1 MKVLVLNSGSSSVK
15 YQLIDMSTEN
25 VLAKGYYERIGN
37 EGSYLTHKVNGEKI
51 KIEEYAK
58 DHTEAL
64 KIVMEQLT
72 HAEYGV
78 IKDLKEI
85 DAVGH
90 RIVHGGEKFNKPVL
104 INDKVIEA
112 IEECIPLAP
121 LHNPAGIL
129 GIEACKK
136 EMPNT
141 PMVAVFDTAFHQT
154 IPEDRYIY
162 PIPYRYY
169 EKYGVRKYGFH
180 GTSHEFVA
188 NRVAEMMGK
197 NIEDLKIINCH
208 LGQGASICAIQ
219 NGKSVE
225 TSMGLTP
232 LGGIPMG
239 SRSGDLDP
247 SVVTFIMEKEGL
259 APDDMNKILNKESGL
274 YGVSKISPDARDIEP
289 LAWNGDKQAG
299 LSLDV
304 YHYLVACYIARCVV
318 AMNGV
323 DVITFT
329 AGTGERGNETREIL
343 CDKLK
348 FLGIEI
354 DKEANKVKAE
364 ERKISSDNSKVEVY
378 VVPTNEELMIARDTK
393 SIVESG
399 K

>member
-154 IPEDRYIY
+154 IPEDR
-162 PIPYRYY
+162 
-169 EKYGVRKYGFH
+169 
-180 GTSHEFVA
+180 
-188 NRVAEMMGK
+188 
-197 NIEDLKIINCH
+197 
-208 LGQGASICAIQ
+208 
-219 NGKSVE
+219 
-225 TSMGLTP
+225 
-232 LGGIPMG
+232 
-239 SRSGDLDP
+239 
-247 SVVTFIMEKEGL
+247 
-259 APDDMNKILNKESGL
+259 
-274 YGVSKISPDARDIEP
+274 
-289 LAWNGDKQAG
+289 
-299 LSLDV
+299 
-304 YHYLVACYIARCVV
+304 
-318 AMNGV
+318 
-323 DVITFT
+323 
-329 AGTGERGNETREIL
+329 
-343 CDKLK
+343 
-348 FLGIEI
+348 
-354 DKEANKVKAE
+354 
-364 ERKISSDNSKVEVY
+364 
-378 VVPTNEELMIARDTK
+378 
-393 SIVESG
+393 
-399 K
+399 